1 MAEPFRVYGSELS
14 YFTAKARAAL
24 LAKRVFFEER
34 LATPTAY
41 RDVLLP
47 RTGLA
52 FLPTI
57 VTPEDETWQD
67 TSDILDALEQRVPGI
82 PLYPKTPVQR
92 FVAFLW
98 ELYCDEFLVLP
109 ALHYRWSFPESE
121 WKARRDFAATSGDA
135 TGANRLADF
144 IKNLGR
150 AAVGVT
156 EETAPAVEAHTAELL
171 DGLEAHFAEHRFLL
185 GDRPSIADCS
195 LMGPLYPH
203 LYLDAVP
210 ARLLRERAPR
220 TCHWIE
226 RMNHP
231 EVEGFGE
238 YLPGDALAATMRP
251 LLEGIGRDALPPL
264 LDCARAFDAWADGA
278 SEAEEPPRS
287 VGVHATQIRGI
298 PVQRS
303 TSPYTV
309 WMLQRPLD
317 ALRASPHA
325 RPSIERALDGTG
337 CEALLAHVPRY
348 RLGKRRFKLLLEP
361 ASGPVH

>member
-1 MAEPFRVYGSELS
+1 MPTPFRMYGSEVS

-24 LAKRVFFEER
+24 RAKGVFFEER
-34 LATPTAY
+34 LATPRAY
-41 RDVLLP
+41 REVLLP

-67 TSDILDALEQRVPGI
+67 TSDILDALERRFPEV
-82 PLYPKTPVQR
+82 PLYPRTPVQR
-92 FVAFLW
+92 LVAFLW

-121 WKARRDFAATSGDA
+121 WKARRDFAATNGDA
-135 TGANRLADF
+135 AAANRMADF
-144 IKNLGR
+144 IKGLGR
-150 AAVGVT
+150 PAVGVT
-156 EETAPAVEAHTAELL
+156 PETGPAIEAHTEKLL
-171 DGLEAHFAEHRFLL
+171 DGLEAHFTAHRFLL
-185 GDRPSIADCS
+185 GERPSLADCA

-210 ARLLRERAPR
+210 ARLVRERAPR

-231 EVEGFGE
+231 EVEDFGDF
-238 YLPGDALAATMRP
+238 LSDDALAATMRP
-251 LLEGIGRDALPPL
+251 LLEHIGRDAVPPL

-278 SEAEEPPRS
+278 TATPELPRS
-287 VGVHATQIRGI
+287 VGFHPSRVGGI

-317 ALRASPHA
+317 VYRGFAAEARAKVD
-325 RPSIERALDGTG
+325 RALAGTG
-337 CEALLAHVPRY
+337 VEALLEHTPRH
-348 RLGKRRFKLLLEP
+348 RVVKENFKLVL
-361 ASGPVH
+361 VR